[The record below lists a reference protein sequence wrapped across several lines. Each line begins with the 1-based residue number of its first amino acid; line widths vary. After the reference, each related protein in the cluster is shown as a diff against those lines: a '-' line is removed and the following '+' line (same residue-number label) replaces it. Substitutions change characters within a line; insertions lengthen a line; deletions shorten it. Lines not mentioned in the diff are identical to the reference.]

1 MRTATAWNMGSCCI
15 TTSDVRRAKQILGD
29 VMLLNQEEIKKIIPH
44 RDPFLFLDEV
54 LECEV
59 ATRTKAVWHIR
70 EDLFCFKGHFPGNP
84 ILPGVLI
91 TEALAQAGAVA
102 ILQDEKY
109 KGRLAVFGGIDKVR
123 YRGMVLPGDDLILE
137 TEILRLSSMGGKGK
151 VKATVNDKVVC
162 EGEILFVLVKP

>member
-1 MRTATAWNMGSCCI
+1 MVLS
-15 TTSDVRRAKQILGD
+15 
-29 VMLLNQEEIKKIIPH
+29 QEEIKQIIPH

-59 ATRTKAVWHIR
+59 AKRTRAVWHIR

-109 KGRLAVFGGIDKVR
+109 KGRLAVFGGIDGVR
-123 YRGMVLPGDDLILE
+123 YRGMVKPGDDLMLE

-151 VKATVNDKVVC
+151 VKATVDGKTVC
-162 EGEILFVLVKP
+162 GGEILFVLVKQD